1 MTSKVQYSL
10 YALKKEGK
18 VKVGAGC
25 VQEHQWSQI
34 SKIPINE
41 EENSSGDRWLNMI
54 GLQVDA
60 FNGQYLQMELKFTET
75 GILAH
80 SNELSRIPEV
90 DILPEF
96 YGYDLGISQVIP

>member
-1 MTSKVQYSL
+1 
-10 YALKKEGK
+10 
-18 VKVGAGC
+18 
-25 VQEHQWSQI
+25 
-34 SKIPINE
+34 
-41 EENSSGDRWLNMI
+41 
-54 GLQVDA
+54 
-60 FNGQYLQMELKFTET
+60 MELKFTET

>member
-54 GLQVDA
+54 GL
-60 FNGQYLQMELKFTET
+60 
-75 GILAH
+75 
-80 SNELSRIPEV
+80 
-90 DILPEF
+90 
-96 YGYDLGISQVIP
+96 